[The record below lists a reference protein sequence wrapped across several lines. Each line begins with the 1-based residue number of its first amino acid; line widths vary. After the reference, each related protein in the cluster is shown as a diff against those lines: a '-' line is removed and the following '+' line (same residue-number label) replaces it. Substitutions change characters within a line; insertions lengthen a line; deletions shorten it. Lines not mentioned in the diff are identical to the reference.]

1 MRVAGGDE
9 YAELAE
15 LGGGFAAGAAPRGR
29 RIRPGAP
36 AEAEDALGSQGSPR
50 RPRSGLYYSPP
61 GTSYTIVE
69 RPSSAL
75 HHHREYREREREHH
89 YSSLSSPRGTYLG
102 SNPNFANSRTPSNNK
117 KRPISPEQVLRLF
130 GTGNHAA
137 GAQKSS
143 TERSRRSP
151 VSSPPSATHNYR
163 PPLYSPSIH
172 ELATRTVNMVRDPQ
186 DPGFGICVKGGK
198 EAGVGVYISRVEEGS
213 VAGRAGLRPGDSI
226 LEVNGTPFIGISHEE
241 ALKMLKSCRKLSM
254 TVRTPNLPGTGSMAC
269 SGAPWQMRQTCS
281 WMDRHGRPVSPP
293 LEYSKGRLGHARTT
307 SKDRSIRRVDLCI
320 ESGESLGLMI
330 RGGVEYNLGIFVT
343 GVDKDSVAD
352 RGGLMVSG
360 LGKSANCKCS
370 LAGNKRENHV
380 KRT

>member
-198 EAGVGVYISRVEEGS
+198 EAG
-213 VAGRAGLRPGDSI
+213 
-226 LEVNGTPFIGISHEE
+226 
-241 ALKMLKSCRKLSM
+241 K
-254 TVRTPNLPGTGSMAC
+254 
-269 SGAPWQMRQTCS
+269 
-281 WMDRHGRPVSPP
+281 VS
-293 LEYSKGRLGHARTT
+293 A
-307 SKDRSIRRVDLCI
+307 
-320 ESGESLGLMI
+320 
-330 RGGVEYNLGIFVT
+330 
-343 GVDKDSVAD
+343 
-352 RGGLMVSG
+352 
-360 LGKSANCKCS
+360 
-370 LAGNKRENHV
+370 
-380 KRT
+380 

>member
-1 MRVAGGDE
+1 
-9 YAELAE
+9 
-15 LGGGFAAGAAPRGR
+15 FAAGAAPRGR

-241 ALKMLKSCRKLSM
+241 ALKVIKNMLKSCRKLSM

-352 RGGLMVSG
+352 RGGLM
-360 LGKSANCKCS
+360 
-370 LAGNKRENHV
+370 
-380 KRT
+380 